1 MFNNINEYLKNEK
14 KNPTTTKS
22 HSKLKKKCTDLYNYK
37 QYVFISNLYG
47 VDIKIIQMFEMISM

>member
-1 MFNNINEYLKNEK
+1 MNTWKMK
-14 KNPTTTKS
+14 KKPTTTKS

-37 QYVFISNLYG
+37 QHVFISNLYG